1 MSFPKIRRELVRR
14 DAIGAEK
21 EYLNMRADYL
31 DSLRDQHRDLRNRKD
46 MTPEKRAEI
55 IDHLHQLADK
65 NEEIKVAGLAMYAEQ
80 PLCRTVCE
88 NFIGFFNGGVNSA
101 FAIGCKRNR
110 KCILALA
117 SEVASEGSNGVKSE
131 KIDGAL
137 LFRG

>member
-1 MSFPKIRRELVRR
+1 MSFSKIRRELVRR

-80 PLCRTVCE
+80 PLCRTVC
-88 NFIGFFNGGVNSA
+88 
-101 FAIGCKRNR
+101 CKRNR